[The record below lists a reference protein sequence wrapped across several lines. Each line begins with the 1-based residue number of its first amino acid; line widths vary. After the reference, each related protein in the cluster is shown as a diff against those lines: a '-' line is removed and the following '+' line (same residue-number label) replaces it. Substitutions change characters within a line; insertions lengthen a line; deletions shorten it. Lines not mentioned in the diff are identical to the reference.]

1 MKPTHVLHCS
11 MVGIKRKGGVSQ
23 ASFSGSQHNAES
35 MRCSAARRGY
45 PPSAGADALARF
57 TNDFLRRRS
66 ALRCALAVLL
76 AASSTISPGATC
88 LSDHSHQ
95 MAGGICVRQHHV
107 A

>member
-1 MKPTHVLHCS
+1 MKPTHVLHCMAS
-11 MVGIKRKGGVSQ
+11 RGREACHTQ
-23 ASFSGSQHNAES
+23 ASVGASIMWRACGARQHDG
-35 MRCSAARRGY
+35 GY